1 MCVEFLKKVPWRY
14 RREIRLDSP
23 ERRVAP
29 WAWFWD
35 TRPTSSWRPRSV
47 RPSGCCQAPPRS
59 TRSPAKSGLPRRRR
73 CRVALCGMKVCP
85 KKCLI
90 ETYNLVIVLCETR
103 LLEQILIFK
112 EQQILF
118 RLLPIANSQVI
129 TGLLPTNKDI
139 RNLLH
144 FTCLVHFF
152 PLYFPFFISCVF
164 GKK

>member
-1 MCVEFLKKVPWRY
+1 MDLACCFKINEQVTFLITPQAPHKSIYKVCVEFLKKVPWRY

-47 RPSGCCQAPPRS
+47 RPSGCCPAPPRS
-59 TRSPAKSGLPRRRR
+59 TRSPVKSGLPRRRR

-103 LLEQILIFK
+103 LL
-112 EQQILF
+112 QQILSF
-118 RLLPIANSQVI
+118 KEHQILFWIANSQVL
-129 TGLLPTNKDI
+129 TGS
-139 RNLLH
+139 
-144 FTCLVHFF
+144 FA
-152 PLYFPFFISCVF
+152 YQ
-164 GKK
+164 